1 MKELLK
7 KLTSVTGPS
16 GYETEIRN
24 VILEEIKPYVDNIR
38 VDAMGNLIVTKG
50 KKSENGK
57 TIMLAAHM
65 DEIGVIVT
73 HVDENGF
80 ARFTN
85 VGGVFPINTAAAR
98 VRFLDGTVGV
108 ISSEPTKTKMD
119 TLPLTQQFIDFGVDS
134 KEDCPVK
141 IGDVAC
147 FERTFEDLGKRV
159 VSKAL
164 DDRIG
169 CYVLIEAL
177 KKIENTPNEVVGV
190 FTVQE
195 EIGTRGGQTSA
206 YSVNPDIGI
215 AIDVT
220 LTGDT
225 PKETMMSMKLGDG
238 PAIKIKDGGMLADP
252 NVIAWMEET
261 AEKENIKTQ
270 REILLFGGT
279 DARAMQISRE
289 GMPAGCLSIPSR
301 YTHSPSEMVDMDDV
315 NESIKLL
322 AAMVSAEV
330 KF

>member
-7 KLTSVTGPS
+7 KITSVTGPS

-24 VILEEIKPYVDNIR
+24 VILEEIKPHIDKYEI
-38 VDAMGNLIVTKG
+38 DALGNLIVYKG
-50 KKSENGK
+50 EKQENGK

-73 HVDENGF
+73 HIDDNGF

-108 ISSEPTKTKMD
+108 IGSEPIKTKME
-119 TLPLTQQFIDFGVDS
+119 TLPLTKQFIDFGVDS

-141 IGDVAC
+141 VGDVAA

-177 KKIENTPNEVVGV
+177 KKLENTPHQVVGV
-190 FTVQE
+190 FSVQE
-195 EIGTRGGQTSA
+195 EIGTRGGATAA
-206 YSVNPDIGI
+206 YSVKPDIGL

-225 PKETMMSMKLGDG
+225 PKETQMQIKLGDG
-238 PAIKIKDGGMLADP
+238 PAIKVKDGGMLADP
-252 NVIAWMEET
+252 KIIEWMEKT
-261 AEKENIKTQ
+261 AEKENIPTQ

-279 DARAMQISRE
+279 DARAIQISRD
-289 GMPAGCLSIPSR
+289 GVPSGCLSIPSR
-301 YTHSPSEMVDMDDV
+301 YTHSPSEMVDWDDV
-315 NESIKLL
+315 QQSVDLL
-322 AAMVSAEV
+322 VAMLSAPANL
-330 KF
+330 